1 MATNPETLIY
11 QLAAALRRGSR
22 GETVDLIRAINRAQP
37 PLGARWKSMAAV
49 ARQNGEIDDALAAM
63 QHYVAAAGRT
73 GLAYYEL
80 AAMNAQLGRPEAAA
94 GLMQRVPDNIP
105 SPAEHHYIHGTL
117 AANLGRFS
125 DALDHLRQTVTAN
138 PGSGQAWLALAM
150 IGRLS
155 AEDERALHAAAAAVE
170 RAPSIERAAYAYARG
185 KAFDD
190 AQEHDAAFAAITQGA
205 AIMQHERPY
214 DHAADTADAERACAG
229 WQEHFARAL
238 DPVDPQQP
246 AEPPIADLPI
256 FVTGLPRSGTT
267 LVEQILVSHSRVSGG
282 GEMGIMQIASRD
294 AGKTAADYQ
303 QYLARG
309 NSCGELARLYQ
320 HLARQ
325 RFPGTGRIVDKS
337 LDSSRHMG
345 LITAI
350 FPAAPIIWLRRD
362 PLDCA
367 WSAYRTWFQRGLD
380 WSWSMPDIARHFQLE
395 DRIMQFWA
403 DVNPR
408 ILKVNYAD
416 LVGDPENWIKRIS
429 SHCGLAME
437 TAQLEPH
444 KTVRNVTT
452 ASVAQV
458 RQKISSQ
465 AVGSAKPYRQHL
477 QPFMDVYRPAA
488 DQ

>member
-1 MATNPETLIY
+1 MASIPETLIY
-11 QLAAALRRGSR
+11 QLAAALKRGSR
-22 GETVDLIRAINRAQP
+22 AETVDLIRAIIRAQP
-37 PLGARWKSMAAV
+37 PLGGRWKSMAAV
-49 ARQNGEIDDALAAM
+49 ARKNGEIDDALAAM

-80 AAMNAQLGRPEAAA
+80 AAMNAQLGRPEAAVE
-94 GLMQRVPDNIP
+94 LMRRVPDNIP
-105 SPAEHHYIHGTL
+105 GPAEHHYIHGTL
-117 AANLGRFS
+117 AANQGRFS
-125 DALDHLRQTVTAN
+125 DALDHLRQTVAVN

-155 AEDERALHAAAAAVE
+155 AEDEQALHAAAAAVE
-170 RAPSIERAAYAYARG
+170 LAPTVERAAYAYARG

-190 AQEHDAAFAAITQGA
+190 AQEHDAAFAAITHGA

-214 DHAADTADAERACAG
+214 DHAADIADAERARTG
-229 WQEHFARAL
+229 WQDHFDCAR
-238 DPVDPQQP
+238 QTP
-246 AEPPIADLPI
+246 AAAETATSPI

-267 LVEQILVSHSRVSGG
+267 LVEQILASHSRVSGG
-282 GEMGIMQIASRD
+282 GEMGIMQIVTRGF
-294 AGKTAADYQ
+294 GKTAAEFQ
-303 QYLARG
+303 NYLGQG
-309 NSCGELARLYQ
+309 NTPEQLAALYQ

-345 LITAI
+345 LISAI
-350 FPAAPIIWLRRD
+350 FPSAPIIWLKRD

-380 WSWSMPDIARHFQLE
+380 WSWSMQGIGRHFHLE
-395 DRIMQFWA
+395 DTIMQFWA
-403 DVNPR
+403 DINLK
-408 ILKVNYAD
+408 ILPVNYAD
-416 LVGDPENWIKRIS
+416 LVGDPENWIERIS
-429 SHCGLAME
+429 SHCGLAIE
-437 TAQLEPH
+437 SAQHEAH

-465 AVGSAKPYRQHL
+465 AVGSAEPYRQHL
-477 QPFMDVYRPAA
+477 QPFMDVYRSPA